1 MDQIGFARFKCLGT
15 LIPLLHDKL
24 MGDLQLVKDDV
35 EDFNVETV
43 GLTLVVS
50 ELIGRKL
57 PVADNDERAVFGIFS
72 C

>member
-1 MDQIGFARFKCLGT
+1 
-15 LIPLLHDKL
+15 
-24 MGDLQLVKDDV
+24 MGDLQLVKDNV
-35 EDFNVETV
+35 EDFYVKTV

>member
-1 MDQIGFARFKCLGT
+1 
-15 LIPLLHDKL
+15 

-35 EDFNVETV
+35 EDFNVKTV

-57 PVADNDERAVFGIFS
+57 PVIVLQQAVGQS
-72 C
+72 CSAGM